1 MSDISKDSRLFSFP
15 DIETPLGRLHFGGML
30 RGGIGTGLRGYRQY
44 GMYAV
49 VLVQAGEGI
58 YRDATGAEIPLVA
71 GDVIIVFPE
80 LPHHYGPLPGGRWD
94 EAFVAFS
101 GAAFDAWRAHG
112 LDPAHPVWPV
122 GSVKS
127 ETARLLCIL
136 ENKIE
141 TPGEMCRA
149 AARVHELLAD
159 WLARRPSTSRA
170 PGWLEPARRALASA
184 QERKSTAEIA
194 RQCGLH
200 PDAFRRAFRQL
211 TGETP
216 SSFRRNQRLAL
227 ARDFLRRRDLTLGRI
242 AEVLGFFDAFHFSKL
257 FKKRYGISPAL
268 FRKLP
273 PSPSGEII
281 RPVTA
286 DAASNGGVKGS
297 SRRARCGQVGVG
309 E

>member
-1 MSDISKDSRLFSFP
+1 
-15 DIETPLGRLHFGGML
+15 
-30 RGGIGTGLRGYRQY
+30 
-44 GMYAV
+44 
-49 VLVQAGEGI
+49 
-58 YRDATGAEIPLVA
+58 
-71 GDVIIVFPE
+71 VFPE

-127 ETARLLCIL
+127 ETARLLRIL
-136 ENKIE
+136 ESKNE
-141 TPGEMCRA
+141 TPAEMCRA
-149 AARVHELLAD
+149 VARVHELLAD
-159 WLARRPSTSRA
+159 WLARRPSTSRE
-170 PGWLEPARRALASA
+170 PKWLESARRALASA

-194 RQCGLH
+194 KQCGLH

-257 FKKRYGISPAL
+257 FKKRYGISPAV

-281 RPVTA
+281 RPANA
-286 DAASNGGVKGS
+286 DAAPNGGRKS
-297 SRRARCGQVGVG
+297 SSK
-309 E
+309 

>member
-1 MSDISKDSRLFSFP
+1 MSEIFKESRLFSFA
-15 DIETPLGRLHFGGML
+15 DMETPLGRVHFGGSISQ
-30 RGGIGTGLRGYRQY
+30 GIGTGLRGYRQY

-49 VLVQAGEGI
+49 VFIQSGEGI
-58 YRDATGAEIPLVA
+58 YRDATGAEIPLAA

-80 LPHHYGPLPGGRWD
+80 LSHHYGPLPGERWD
-94 EAFVAFS
+94 EIFIAFS

-112 LDPAHPVWPV
+112 LDPAHPVWRV

-127 ETARLLCIL
+127 ETARLLRIL
-136 ENKIE
+136 ESKNE

-149 AARVHELLAD
+149 VARVHELLAD
-159 WLARRPSTSRA
+159 WLARRPSRSGE
-170 PGWLEPARRALASA
+170 PKWLESARRTLASV
-184 QERKSTAEIA
+184 QDRKSTAEIA
-194 RQCGLH
+194 KQCGLH

-257 FKKRYGISPAL
+257 FKKRYGISPAV

-281 RPVTA
+281 RPANA
-286 DAASNGGVKGS
+286 DAASIG
-297 SRRARCGQVGVG
+297 AR
-309 E
+309 